1 MEYIINILNILNE
14 YSSLLSL
21 LFSITAIGIAIYSSK
36 QTSKD
41 AVRQIESI
49 KQLSKLQIETKI
61 KQVEIEIQR
70 NRLLAQQAQE
80 EWNGIQEIRN
90 SQLSYQAGFCNEM
103 LRRNKEQKPQKD
115 IIFYK
120 SYVKTL
126 DNLLLNLIDLKK
138 KLD

>member
-21 LFSITAIGIAIYSSK
+21 LFSIIAIGIAIYSSK

-41 AVRQIESI
+41 AARQIESI

-80 EWNGIQEIRN
+80 EWKGIQEIRN
-90 SQLSYQAGFCNEM
+90 SQLSYQADFCNEM
-103 LRRNKEQKPQKD
+103 LRKNKEQKPQKD

-126 DNLLLNLIDLKK
+126 DDLLLNLIDLKK
-138 KLD
+138 KLN